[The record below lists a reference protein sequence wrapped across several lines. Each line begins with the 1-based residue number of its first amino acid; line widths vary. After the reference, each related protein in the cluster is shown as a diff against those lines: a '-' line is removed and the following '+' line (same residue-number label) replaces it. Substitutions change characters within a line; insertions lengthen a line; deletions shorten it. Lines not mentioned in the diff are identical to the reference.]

1 MNKQTVTGIHVFEK
15 RNDDGWTEMSFAVQ
29 LLSIISWKK
38 FYGRIELYT
47 NEEHLEDLK
56 LRGIDKLYDKI
67 DTELLKTMPELDKKK
82 YWAFGKMYVASK
94 LEPPFVLVDTD
105 LWFDYPVVF
114 NEDLSYQAYHFE
126 SFDINYSE
134 NIYLDFENNIPL
146 KWIGRWNKDLMP
158 TNTAILRINDKD
170 LLKEWYECAL
180 EVAQQEN
187 QIIVDEEVH
196 SYYMTFVEQRLL
208 PMIAHEMGKPYKVI
222 LPSIYKSY
230 VRDGRGRGEEW
241 EPMISELSEND
252 RTKFMSTRHV
262 WGMKSF
268 IPHNEGLKNIVSH
281 VLHYSFDLFNGET
294 AKYRN
299 LLEVWK

>member
-1 MNKQTVTGIHVFEK
+1 MSEQVTGIHVFEK
-15 RNDDGWTEMSFAVQ
+15 RGNDGWNELSFAVQ

-56 LRGIDKLYDKI
+56 IRGIDKLYDNI
-67 DTELLKTMPELDKKK
+67 DTELLKTMPEMDKKK
-82 YWAFGKMYVASK
+82 YWAFGKMYIASK

-114 NEDLSYQAYHFE
+114 NEDLAYQAFHFE
-126 SFDINYSE
+126 SFDTNHSE

-146 KWIGRWNKDLMP
+146 KWIGRWKKDLMP

-180 EVAQQEN
+180 EIAQQEN
-187 QIIVDEEVH
+187 QIIIDDILH

-208 PMIAHEMGKPYKVI
+208 PMIAHETGKSYGVI

-230 VRDGRGRGEEW
+230 VRNGRGEEW
-241 EPMISELSEND
+241 QPMLNELSEKD
-252 RTKFMSTRHV
+252 RIKFMSTRHV

-268 IPHNEGLKNIVSH
+268 LPQNEGLKNIVSH
-281 VLHYSFDLFNGET
+281 VIHCSFDLFSEET
-294 AKYRN
+294 ANHRN

>member
-15 RNDDGWTEMSFAVQ
+15 RENDGWNELSFAVQ

-56 LRGIDKLYDKI
+56 IRGIDVYYDKI

-94 LEPPFVLVDTD
+94 LEPPFVLLDTD
-105 LWFDYPVVF
+105 LWFDYPIAF
-114 NEDLSYQAYHFE
+114 NEDIAYQAYHFE
-126 SFDINYSE
+126 SFDKNYSE
-134 NIYLDFENNIPL
+134 NIYLDFENNIPA
-146 KWIGRWNKDLMP
+146 KWIGRWKKDLMP
-158 TNTAILRINDKD
+158 TNTAILRINDKE

-180 EVAQQEN
+180 EIAQQEN
-187 QIIVDEEVH
+187 QIIVDDNVH

-208 PMIAHEMGKPYKVI
+208 PMIAYEMRKVYKVI
-222 LPSIYKSY
+222 HPSTYKSY
-230 VRDGRGRGEEW
+230 IKYGNGEEW
-241 EPMISELSEND
+241 QPMFNQLKEND
-252 RTKFMSTRHV
+252 MRIVLAVRHI
-262 WGMKSF
+262 WGVKHF
-268 IPHNEGLKNIVSH
+268 LPENKELKKLIAS
-281 VLHYSFDLFNGET
+281 LLQYSFNLFKDET
-294 AKYRN
+294 ANHRN

>member
-15 RNDDGWTEMSFAVQ
+15 RENDGWNELSFAVQ

-56 LRGIDKLYDKI
+56 IRGIDVYYDKI

-94 LEPPFVLVDTD
+94 LEPPFVLLDTD
-105 LWFDYPVVF
+105 LWFDYPIVF
-114 NEDLSYQAYHFE
+114 NEDIAYQAYHFE
-126 SFDINYSE
+126 SFDKNYSE
-134 NIYLDFENNIPL
+134 NIYLDFENNIPV
-146 KWIGRWNKDLMP
+146 KWIGRWKKDLMP
-158 TNTAILRINDKD
+158 TNTAILRINDKE

-180 EVAQQEN
+180 EIAQQEN
-187 QIIVDEEVH
+187 QIIVDDNVH

-208 PMIAHEMGKPYKVI
+208 PMIAYEMGKSYRVI

-230 VRDGRGRGEEW
+230 VRNGRGEEW
-241 EPMISELSEND
+241 QPMLNELSEKD
-252 RTKFMSTRHV
+252 RIKFMSTRHV
-262 WGMKSF
+262 WGMKSLL
-268 IPHNEGLKNIVSH
+268 PQNEGLKNIISH
-281 VLHYSFDLFNGET
+281 VLHYSFDLFKDET
-294 AKYRN
+294 VNHRN